1 MSPFWMKLT
10 RELVEN
16 LIVHV
21 IQYDCHL
28 VCFSGSKEATDYI
41 ANFISLEPR
50 DIKILHYLLLILLHN
65 VPLF

>member
-1 MSPFWMKLT
+1 MKLT

-16 LIVHV
+16 LILHV
-21 IQYDCHL
+21 IQHDCHL

-41 ANFISLEPR
+41 A
-50 DIKILHYLLLILLHN
+50 HN